1 MRFDFNAKNGEISD
15 NNIYTNIIIGTG
27 VGHSKVIFDNGKEIN
42 FSNATPIIFAQYLKI
57 ELKKRNIIVDINNY
71 FNSTVISFA
80 HDKKYRY
87 KDMYIEKYN
96 EIIKVMSEEDLNEAS
111 VLEAKELAKKDMN
124 YNFKISE
131 YRATMKFMELF
142 SDYTFSF
149 KKLISDLWIFD
160 QKNLEVFKK
169 YMLNYENCLINISE
183 KIDNKEKLKN
193 FKNKG
198 EKFNYLYIPKFNGH
212 NYIVEKARRN
222 SSFIGYLFKE
232 FDNKN
237 KHYDYA
243 VVLATGYYLFGDNF
257 EVHKSRKEIGIL
269 GREDEC
275 INNIKKIEN
284 YNVGKF
290 EDFKNNI
297 MESIRRLY
305 EKDRKEFYE
314 LLSKLNGDVLDL
326 NEIIKY
332 MKTLTVGDVIKVI
345 KSSSFVNFK
354 INFEEV

>member
-1 MRFDFNAKNGEISD
+1 
-15 NNIYTNIIIGTG
+15 
-27 VGHSKVIFDNGKEIN
+27 
-42 FSNATPIIFAQYLKI
+42 
-57 ELKKRNIIVDINNY
+57 
-71 FNSTVISFA
+71 
-80 HDKKYRY
+80 
-87 KDMYIEKYN
+87 
-96 EIIKVMSEEDLNEAS
+96 
-111 VLEAKELAKKDMN
+111 
-124 YNFKISE
+124 
-131 YRATMKFMELF
+131 
-142 SDYTFSF
+142 
-149 KKLISDLWIFD
+149 
-160 QKNLEVFKK
+160 
-169 YMLNYENCLINISE
+169 
-183 KIDNKEKLKN
+183 
-193 FKNKG
+193 
-198 EKFNYLYIPKFNGH
+198 
-212 NYIVEKARRN
+212 
-222 SSFIGYLFKE
+222 
-232 FDNKN
+232 
-237 KHYDYA
+237 
-243 VVLATGYYLFGDNF
+243 DNF